1 MRFVGKQFLDLVQ
14 PFQLKGFYC
23 LPMMFCCLVYAK
35 KKDHA
40 REYYPSGNLVAVLD
54 TRALTVLPCFDI

>member
-23 LPMMFCCLVYAK
+23 LPMVFCCLVYAK

-40 REYYPSGNLVAVLD
+40 REYYRSGNLVAVLD